1 MEYEKKEL
9 LIYQQ
14 GKTITDQFYIDDD
27 YNVPDAKNDVRRVVL
42 SEGTLQVEDVKV
54 VENYIRVSGKM
65 NFRVLYAA
73 DDSEN
78 RLACLDGRLPFEEMV
93 YMEEPLT
100 GNPFIKSS
108 DIDITVTMIHS
119 RKLNVKALAEL

>member
-27 YNVPDAKNDVRRVVL
+27 YNVPDVKSDVRRVVL
-42 SEGTLQVEDVKV
+42 SEGALQVEDVKV

-65 NFRVLYAA
+65 NFKVLYAA
-73 DDSEN
+73 EDAEN
-78 RLACLDGRLPFEEMV
+78 RLACLEGRLPFEEMV
-93 YMEEPLT
+93 YMEEPLK

-108 DIDITVTMIHS
+108 DIDVTVTD
-119 RKLNVKALAEL
+119 RKSVV